1 MQVRTGHSSSLLF
14 ALLLPLTAT
23 AADNLAAHQHGH
35 GQLSLAIDGTRIDL
49 LLESPAY
56 NLAGFEHEP
65 QTQAQRQQLAR
76 VREWLQT
83 RPLVD
88 TVPASCRLIDSQVD
102 QTHGHDHEAAE
113 HEHDH
118 GAAEHDHDHDTGEHG
133 HHSDFEVT
141 QTLECPGLADSD
153 KLTTPLLT
161 ETEHMEELAVRWAG
175 SRGQGGLHLH
185 GEEGVIELGR

>member
-1 MQVRTGHSSSLLF
+1 MRALIPPCSALF
-14 ALLLPLTAT
+14 LILLLPVSTQ
-23 AADNLAAHQHGH
+23 AADNPAAHQHGH
-35 GQLSLAIDGTRIDL
+35 AELSLAIDRTRIDL

-56 NLAGFEHEP
+56 NLAGFEHAP
-65 QTQAQRQQLAR
+65 QTEAQRQQLAR

-113 HEHDH
+113 HEH